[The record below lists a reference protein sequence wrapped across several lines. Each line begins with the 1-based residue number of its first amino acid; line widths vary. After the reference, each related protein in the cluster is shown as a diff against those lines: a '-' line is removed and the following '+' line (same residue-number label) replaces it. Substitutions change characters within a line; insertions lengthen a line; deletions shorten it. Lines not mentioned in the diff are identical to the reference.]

1 MTATATKTKPASG
14 IRLART
20 DLLAALVAVGKAVPT
35 RSPKPILQNVRIGDG
50 LVTGTDL
57 EVRVDRVIEEQ
68 CEPFLVPH
76 ARLLNIVREARGDE
90 VTLKPKDTSI
100 VVKCGGGSWTLP
112 TEDVREFPAW
122 EPEGMTPV
130 CRLPADQF
138 ARAVRSTVYACDT
151 ESSRYALGAVLL
163 EIAGGNPTFI
173 ATDGRRLSL
182 AETETDQAVDDRS
195 VLVPARVMQLVLGL
209 FAKKKKHKD
218 ALAEEDEHP
227 TDGDINPDFA
237 SVQIE
242 SNNQEVVFSIKK
254 TTVTARLTDGRFPR
268 WRDVVGEPEGEA
280 TIVEIAELVAA
291 TRAAAIV
298 TSEQSKGIDLSW
310 QGETLVLHGR
320 SAEYGESTVKC
331 PVITAGSQAT
341 VKLDPHYIVDFLR
354 NLPADDEPQVEV
366 FVKDAASRVLIRC
379 GDYTGVIM
387 PLNIEG

>member
-57 EVRVDRVIEEQ
+57 DVRIDRVIEEQ

-100 VVKCGGGSWTLP
+100 VVRCGGGSWTLP

-195 VLVPARVMQLVLGL
+195 VLVPARVMGIVGDM
-209 FAKKKKHKD
+209 ASG
-218 ALAEEDEHP
+218 
-227 TDGDINPDFA
+227 DG
-237 SVQIE
+237 SVQVE
-242 SNNQEVVFSIKK
+242 STGNEVRFELDG
-254 TTVTARLTDGRFPR
+254 TTITARLTEGRFPR

-310 QGETLVLHGR
+310 QGETLVLHAR

-387 PLNIEG
+387 PLNLEG